1 MWSGRPVCGGDEVG
15 KGAQGRLGFFDAA
28 RGLCVVSMVLFHF
41 CYDLAE
47 LRGLRLAW
55 FRPPFEDIWRASIS
69 WSFLFIAG
77 IMCAYSRNNFRR
89 AAKYGLVAFGIW
101 VATFLAKVDTPISFG
116 IIYCMSASTLLYALL
131 DASGHAPRGI
141 PCAVVLIAC
150 FLVMLG
156 ISGGTVGVLDL
167 RISVPREL
175 YSTEWLSWLGFPG
188 PHFESGDYYPP
199 LPYSLMFLVG
209 SVAGRRIKEA
219 SIPEALG
226 RLSCAPLEFVGRHAL
241 EVYILHQPVL
251 LLLAGLL

>member
-1 MWSGRPVCGGDEVG
+1 MRFGRLLGGSDGVG
-15 KGAQGRLGFFDAA
+15 KSAQGRLGFFDAA

-41 CYDLAE
+41 CYDLTE
-47 LRGLRLAW
+47 LRGLQLAW

-101 VATFLAKVDTPISFG
+101 VVTFLAKVDTPISFG

-131 DASGHAPRGI
+131 DAGGHAPKGI
-141 PCAVVLIAC
+141 PCAVVLLVC
-150 FLVMLG
+150 FLILLG
-156 ISGGTVGVLDL
+156 ISGGTIGVLDL

-188 PHFESGDYYPP
+188 PRFESGDYYPL

-209 SVAGRRIKEA
+209 SVAGNRIKEGG
-219 SIPEALG
+219 IPEVLG
-226 RLSCAPLEFVGRHAL
+226 RLSCAPLEFVGRYAL